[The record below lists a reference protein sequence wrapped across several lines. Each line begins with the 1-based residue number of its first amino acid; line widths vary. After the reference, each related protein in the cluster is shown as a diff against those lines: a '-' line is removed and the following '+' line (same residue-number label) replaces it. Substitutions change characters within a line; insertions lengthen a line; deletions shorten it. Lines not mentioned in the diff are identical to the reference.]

1 MFILFLNDIFKVC
14 ILPTILCFAD
24 DTLLL
29 YEIDKNQNGLSV
41 GIKTSLNSFFNW
53 FNSNLL
59 LLNENKSNCM
69 IYSTYSKNRQI
80 NVQVNLGSKAIKEVN
95 SFKYL
100 GLLFDCNLKW
110 NSQITFVIMF
120 FVNIVENIIN
130 FILKQK
136 LIFLLTNKNRFNIGF
151 NTNLTNNN
159 VTSLR
164 SSVKIHTPYY
174 SKTVGQFKLDF
185 RAAII
190 FNIIPIGTLELLF
203 LNNTINK
210 KATKEYVLKIINFK

>member
-1 MFILFLNDIFKVC
+1 MIISNSKGNLICKVQSRHYKLIKVLF
-14 ILPTILCFAD
+14 
-24 DTLLL
+24 
-29 YEIDKNQNGLSV
+29 YSEIHKHMS
-41 GIKTSLNSFFNW
+41 KS
-53 FNSNLL
+53 NSNRVKMSDKIFISNDTIIDFMGYHN
-59 LLNENKSNCM
+59 LLN
-69 IYSTYSKNRQI
+69 Y
-80 NVQVNLGSKAIKEVN
+80 
-95 SFKYL
+95 
-100 GLLFDCNLKW
+100 
-110 NSQITFVIMF
+110 SQIGLY
-120 FVNIVENIIN
+120 NIIN

-190 FNIIPIGTLELLF
+190 FNIIPIETLELLF